1 MVFSKISCFFLLA
14 FVTFVKGQN
23 LQITMLMKMKM
34 KVPVV
39 GPINITFD
47 QTVAPGFYKA
57 EEKTEAER
65 FLFRWIG
72 GDITGE
78 ISSGLVVLLGVAKED
93 DEADARYLVEK
104 IANLRIFA
112 DDDNRFN
119 RSALDVAAD
128 VLVVSQFTLYADT
141 RKGRRPD
148 FNQAA
153 GPEEAKRL
161 YEYTVQLF
169 RETRLTVATGTFQE
183 HMLVSLENDGPVTLM
198 LDSTDRRRSVE
209 GPTGRKSQI
218 LNQPYLNQPMPL
230 KKPRK

>member
-1 MVFSKISCFFLLA
+1 MKALVQR
-14 FVTFVKGQN
+14 VTKASVS
-23 LQITMLMKMKM
+23 
-34 KVPVV
+34 
-39 GPINITFD
+39 
-47 QTVAPGFYKA
+47 VA
-57 EEKTEAER
+57 
-65 FLFRWIG
+65 

-93 DEADARYLVEK
+93 GEADARYLVEK

-128 VLVVSQFTLYADT
+128 MLVVSQFTLYADT